1 MSTKQLTITLGDFA
15 AKDSRN
21 AAVLRRSETLLC
33 YDANKP
39 GQLQRVLEQSAPGK
53 AIALQELYTW
63 DIEMLID
70 YIIDFHHQYVKD
82 NAVIIYDLAQKVMY
96 KHSENHPEFKK
107 LASQIFL
114 FLHGLLNH
122 LTKEEKLLFP
132 EMKQLIKN
140 KKITGTAIYT
150 TSDLIKDAVR
160 LMRKQHLVAEEDLN
174 VFRELTNDYKVPKD
188 TCALCNLLFKKMSEF
203 ENDLL
208 MHIYLENKI
217 LFPKLIA
224 INEALK

>member
-15 AKDSRN
+15 AKDSRI
-21 AAVLRRSETLLC
+21 AAVLRSETSLC
-33 YDANKP
+33 YDANKT
-39 GQLQRVLEQSAPGK
+39 GQLQSVLEQSTTGK

-82 NAVIIYDLAQKVMY
+82 NAVIIYNLAQKVMY
-96 KHSENHPEFKK
+96 RHSENHPEFKK

-150 TSDLIKDAVR
+150 TLDLIKDAVI
-160 LMRKQHLVAEEDLN
+160 LMQKQHLVAEEDLN
-174 VFRELTNDYKVPKD
+174 VFRELTNDYQVPED

-224 INEALK
+224 MNEALN